1 MLFYSALFLANFIIM
16 HTGAALV
23 TRNIFGLDTTFYW
36 PAGTLMIEPLRFV
49 FAPYYVLGITALGAH
64 LLAAL
69 HFRKPS
75 RWHGP
80 ALLVGPALGMMFALG
95 YGGHLY
101 PVDLP
106 QEYRDYYTQFPF
118 VDD

>member
-1 MLFYSALFLANFIIM
+1 MLLYSAFFLAYFIIM

-49 FAPYYVLGITALGAH
+49 FAPYYVLGITALAAH

-80 ALLVGPALGMMFALG
+80 ALLVGPALGLLIVLA
-95 YGGHLY
+95 YGGQLY